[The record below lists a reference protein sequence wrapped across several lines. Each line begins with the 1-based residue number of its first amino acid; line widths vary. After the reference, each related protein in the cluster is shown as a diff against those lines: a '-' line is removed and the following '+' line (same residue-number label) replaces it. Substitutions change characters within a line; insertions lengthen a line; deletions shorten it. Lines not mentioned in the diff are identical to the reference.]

1 MVLGL
6 LNMGT
11 VTGTD
16 VARPAVLSAETSR
29 YELSVGGQGEMKEV
43 RRGKVA
49 KRGRWETKGEEGR
62 RERKEGGR

>member
-1 MVLGL
+1 VVLGL

-29 YELSVGGQGEMKEV
+29 YELSVGGQGEMKEA
-43 RRGKVA
+43 RRGKEA
-49 KRGRWETKGEEGR
+49 GRERNKGGEEIANNL
-62 RERKEGGR
+62 